1 MIFGLNRVNNMEILT
16 WTNLGIAI
24 YAILLTLSIISLVDM
39 DVKQGV
45 WSNYVV
51 NKRKLFISSILPLFT
66 AIVLLIWTLKFW
78 DYIGN

>member
-1 MIFGLNRVNNMEILT
+1 MEILT